1 MPRNNYILMDGL
13 CEKEKFPTSN
23 KNLCTSYE
31 QRKKTY
37 QIIEY
42 FGWIVGKEKAP
53 NKK

>member
-1 MPRNNYILMDGL
+1 MDGL
-13 CEKEKFPTSN
+13 WEKEKFPSSN
-23 KNLCTSYE
+23 KILCTFYE

-42 FGWIVGKEKAP
+42 FRWIVGREKTP